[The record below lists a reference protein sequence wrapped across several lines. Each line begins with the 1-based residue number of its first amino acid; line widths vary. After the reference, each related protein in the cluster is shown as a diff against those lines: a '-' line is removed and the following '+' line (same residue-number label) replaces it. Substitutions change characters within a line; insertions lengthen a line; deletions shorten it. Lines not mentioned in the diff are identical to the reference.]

1 VSDSGIPSFEIQA
14 LHSLLE
20 KEFEFL
26 KTQNFKAFE
35 GLQTRKQ
42 ELLQYLLD
50 EITDDSGEPVT
61 VSEEAIRENQTLSDL
76 LIQCRNMQQRN
87 ELLISQKLEAI
98 QEVLGTLTY
107 QGESVNR
114 DTYEHLNKKKR

>member
-1 VSDSGIPSFEIQA
+1 MSDSGIPSFEIQA

-26 KTQNFKAFE
+26 KTQDFKAFE

-107 QGESVNR
+107 QGESVKR

>member
-1 VSDSGIPSFEIQA
+1 MSDSGIPSFEIQA

-26 KTQNFKAFE
+26 KTQDFKAFE
-35 GLQTRKQ
+35 GLQIRKQ

-50 EITDDSGEPVT
+50 EITDNSGEPVT

>member
-1 VSDSGIPSFEIQA
+1 MSDSGIPSFEIQA

-107 QGESVNR
+107 QGESVIR

>member
-26 KTQNFKAFE
+26 KTQDFKAFE
-35 GLQTRKQ
+35 GLQIRKQ

-50 EITDDSGEPVT
+50 EITDNSGEPVT

>member
-1 VSDSGIPSFEIQA
+1 MSDSGIPSFEIQA

-26 KTQNFKAFE
+26 KTQDFKAFE

-50 EITDDSGEPVT
+50 EITDNSGEPVT

-107 QGESVNR
+107 QGESVIR

>member
-1 VSDSGIPSFEIQA
+1 MSDSGIPSFEIQA
-14 LHSLLE
+14 LHALLE

-26 KTQNFKAFE
+26 KTQDFKAFE

-50 EITDDSGEPVT
+50 EITDDSGEPDPVT
-61 VSEEAIRENQTLSDL
+61 EEAIRENQTLSDL

-107 QGESVNR
+107 QGEPVSR
-114 DTYEHLNKKKR
+114 DTYEHLNKKRR

>member
-1 VSDSGIPSFEIQA
+1 MSDSGIPSFEIQA

-26 KTQNFKAFE
+26 KTQDFKAFE

-107 QGESVNR
+107 QGESVIR

>member
-26 KTQNFKAFE
+26 KTQDFKAFE

-50 EITDDSGEPVT
+50 EITDDSGEPDPVT
-61 VSEEAIRENQTLSDL
+61 EEAIRENQTLSDL

-107 QGESVNR
+107 QGEPVSR

>member
-26 KTQNFKAFE
+26 KTQDFKAFE
-35 GLQTRKQ
+35 GLQIRKQ